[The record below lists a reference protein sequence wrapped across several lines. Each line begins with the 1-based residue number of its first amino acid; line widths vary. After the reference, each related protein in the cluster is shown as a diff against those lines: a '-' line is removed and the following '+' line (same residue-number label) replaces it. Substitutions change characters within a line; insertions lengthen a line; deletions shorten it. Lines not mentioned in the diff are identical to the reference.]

1 MCTRHVMNYF
11 SMGTKNILIKENLYV
26 LEELSMIKPFL
37 VSFTFL

>member
-26 LEELSMIKPFL
+26 LEELRIA
-37 VSFTFL
+37 VSFRLYALIL